1 MSIMLPLTANSLN
14 SLSMSSLLVVGAQ
27 LPTWT
32 EAPISRSIAIA
43 DR

>member
-1 MSIMLPLTANSLN
+1 LPLIANSLN
-14 SLSMSSLLVVGAQ
+14 SLSMRSLLLGEAQ